1 MARNSLGQSSPHLGY
16 TPSLRHPW
24 EAARVSID
32 SKHPSPAHIEIRMSK
47 EIRQLLRQAAA
58 IEGVDLASFVL
69 EAALEEARKV
79 LAQHETIVLTNAGM
93 AALAEVLTNP
103 RQPTQ
108 AMRDLMTLPDL
119 PTRKS

>member
-1 MARNSLGQSSPHLGY
+1 
-16 TPSLRHPW
+16 
-24 EAARVSID
+24 
-32 SKHPSPAHIEIRMSK
+32 MSK

-69 EAALEEARKV
+69 EAALEEARKL

-93 AALAEVLTNP
+93 AALAGVLTNP

-108 AMRDLMTLPDL
+108 AMMDLMTLPDL

>member
-1 MARNSLGQSSPHLGY
+1 
-16 TPSLRHPW
+16 
-24 EAARVSID
+24 
-32 SKHPSPAHIEIRMSK
+32 MSK

-108 AMRDLMTLPDL
+108 AMKDLMALPDL